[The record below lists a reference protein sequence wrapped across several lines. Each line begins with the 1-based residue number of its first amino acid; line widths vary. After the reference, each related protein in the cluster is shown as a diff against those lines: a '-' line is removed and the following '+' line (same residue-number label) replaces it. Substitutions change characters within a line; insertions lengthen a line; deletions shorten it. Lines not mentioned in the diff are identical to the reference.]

1 MAIVGLIMALMA
13 GSGISDSASDLVVSS
28 PDTLETVV
36 VTATR
41 TPKLLKD
48 IPVVTRVITSVDIE
62 RSGRPDIGALLEQQ
76 MPGVEF
82 SLGMA
87 QNPQIN
93 ISGFGGGGILFLLD
107 GERMAGETLD
117 NPDYSRLNLQNVERV
132 EIVKGAASSL
142 YGSNATGGVVNIIS
156 GRPKEGSHLK
166 LNARYGSHSLQ
177 SYGALATYRKCRMAN
192 TLDARFDSQGEI
204 RFPNRGDFS
213 KAYATHSWNVR
224 DRITLT
230 FDDDASLTA
239 RAGYYWRQRN
249 STNATHDRY
258 SDISAGLSVRWKDFI
273 AKYSFDSYD
282 KYDYEI
288 ATKEQIRDYRNR
300 QNTLHAQYSHEF
312 SDKGTLTVG
321 GDWLHDYLMS
331 YEFDS
336 DSYSQTNLDAYMQWD
351 WQPAKN
357 VWLVPG
363 LRYDWFSASR
373 ANRVSPKLSML
384 WRPGK
389 GHCALRLNYAAGFR
403 APTLKELYMDFDM
416 AGIFHVFGNP
426 DLKSETS
433 HNMSVSAEYL
443 KGNRSLTIMA
453 FHNIVDNRISYLWNE
468 SLAGQQ
474 YINLRRLLVAGLDV
488 SAMKSF
494 SFGLTLNGEYVYT
507 YERYGKGDIK
517 ANPTRP
523 HALTLRADYSRE
535 WKAEW
540 KFSATANF
548 KWLSA
553 VTGDVMSFFSQESVR
568 TQRYPAYSMLGLA
581 LGQTFP
587 KGITLGINID
597 NLLNYIPDY
606 YFYNSP
612 LTTGIGG
619 SVSLTWQM

>member
-1 MAIVGLIMALMA
+1 MTLLA
-13 GSGISDSASDLVVSS
+13 GSGVTDTASDLVVST
-28 PDTLETVV
+28 PDTIETVV

-48 IPVVTRVITSVDIE
+48 TPVVTRVVTSADIS
-62 RSGRPDIGALLEQQ
+62 RSGKPDIAGLLEQQ

-93 ISGFGGGGILFLLD
+93 MSGFGGGGILFLLD

-156 GRPKEGSHLK
+156 GRPKDGTHLK
-166 LNARYGSHSLQ
+166 LNARYGSHNLQ
-177 SYGALATYRKCRMAN
+177 SYGALATYRRNRIAN
-192 TLDARFDSQGEI
+192 SLDARFDSQGEI
-204 RFPNRGDFS
+204 RFPRIGDFS
-213 KAYATHSWNVR
+213 RAYATHSWNVR
-224 DRITLT
+224 DRATVT
-230 FDDDASLTA
+230 FSEDASITA

-249 STNATHDRY
+249 STNASYERY
-258 SDISAGLSVRWKDFI
+258 SDISAGISARWRELT
-273 AKYSFDSYD
+273 AKYSFDTYD

-288 ATKEQIRDYRNR
+288 ATGEQIRDYRNR
-300 QNTLHAQYSHEF
+300 QNSFHLQYSHEF
-312 SDKGTLTVG
+312 EGTGTLTAG
-321 GDWLHDYLMS
+321 GDWLDDYLMS

-336 DSYSQTNLDAYMQWD
+336 GSYSQTNLDAYLQWD
-351 WQPAKN
+351 WHPVKN
-357 VWLVPG
+357 VWLVPA

-389 GHCALRLNYAAGFR
+389 GNCALRLNYAAGFR
-403 APTLKELYMDFDM
+403 APNLKELYMDFDM
-416 AGIFHVFGNP
+416 AGIFHVHGNP

-433 HNMSVSAEYL
+433 QNLSVSAEYL
-443 KGNRSLTIMA
+443 KGSRNITVMA

-468 SLAGQQ
+468 SLAGLQ
-474 YINLRRLLVAGLDV
+474 YINLKRLYLTGVDI

-494 SFGLTLNGEYVYT
+494 PFGLSVSGEYVFT
-507 YERYGKGDIK
+507 HEVYGKGDLR

-523 HALTLRADYSRE
+523 HALTLKADYSRL
-535 WKAEW
+535 WRPDW
-540 KFSATANF
+540 RFNATANF

-553 VTGDVMSFFSQESVR
+553 VTGDIMSLFSPEAAGS
-568 TQRYPAYSMLGLA
+568 QRYPAYSMLGLTMS
-581 LGQTFP
+581 QTFP
-587 KGITLGINID
+587 KGFTLGVAVD
-597 NLLNYIPDY
+597 NVLNYIPSY
-606 YFYNSP
+606 YYYNSP

-619 SVSLTWQM
+619 SISLSWQM

>member
-1 MAIVGLIMALMA
+1 MTLMA
-13 GSGISDSASDLVVSS
+13 GSGLLDSASDLVVST

-48 IPVVTRVITSVDIE
+48 TPVVTRVITSADID
-62 RSGRPDIGALLEQQ
+62 RSGKPDIGSLLEQQ

-93 ISGFGGGGILFLLD
+93 MSGFGGGGILFLLD

-117 NPDYSRLNLQNVERV
+117 NPDYSRLNLQNAGRV

-156 GRPKEGSHLK
+156 RRPETGSHIR

-177 SYGALATYRKCRMAN
+177 SYGALATYRKGKIAN
-192 TLDARFDSQGEI
+192 SLDGRFDSQGEI
-204 RFPNRGDFS
+204 KFPKRGDFS
-213 KAYATHSWNVR
+213 RAYATHSWNVK
-224 DRITLT
+224 DRATLT
-230 FDDDASLTA
+230 FSDDASLTA

-249 STNATHDRY
+249 STNATHERY
-258 SDISAGLSVRWKDFI
+258 SDISAGLSARWRDFT
-273 AKYSFDSYD
+273 AKYSFDTYD

-288 ATKEQIRDYRNR
+288 ATGVQTRDYRNR
-300 QNTLHAQYSHEF
+300 QNTIHMQYSHEF
-312 SDKGTLTVG
+312 DGTGTLTAG
-321 GDWLHDYLMS
+321 GDWLDDYLMT

-336 DSYSQTNLDAYMQWD
+336 GSHSQTNLDAYLQWD
-351 WQPAKN
+351 WKAASS
-357 VWLVPG
+357 VWIVPG

-373 ANRVSPKLSML
+373 ANKVSPKLSML

-389 GHCALRLNYAAGFR
+389 GNCALRLNYAAGFR
-403 APTLKELYMDFDM
+403 APNLKELYMDFDM
-416 AGIFHVFGNP
+416 AGIFHIHGNP

-433 HNMSVSAEYL
+433 QNLSVSAEYL
-443 KGNRSLTIMA
+443 KGSRNITVMA
-453 FHNIVDNRISYLWNE
+453 FHNIVDNRISYLWSE
-468 SLAGQQ
+468 SLAGLQ
-474 YINLRRLLVAGLDV
+474 YINLKRLYLTGLDV

-494 SFGLTLNGEYVYT
+494 TFGLTVSGEYVFT
-507 YERYGKGDIK
+507 HEVYGKGDLR

-523 HALTLRADYSRE
+523 HALTLKADYSHTWRPD
-535 WKAEW
+535 WR
-540 KFSATANF
+540 FSATANF
-548 KWLSA
+548 KWMSA
-553 VTGDVMSFFSQESVR
+553 VTGDVMSLYSPEAARQ
-568 TQRYPAYSMLGLA
+568 QRYPAYSMLGMTLSQS
-581 LGQTFP
+581 LL
-587 KGITLGINID
+587 KGFTLGVSVD
-597 NLLNYIPDY
+597 NLLNYIPSY

-619 SVSLTWQM
+619 SVSLTWEM

>member
-1 MAIVGLIMALMA
+1 MALLA
-13 GSGISDSASDLVVSS
+13 GSSSSDAAPDLVVST

-48 IPVVTRVITSVDIE
+48 TPVVTRVITSSDITK
-62 RSGRPDIGALLEQQ
+62 SCKPDIGSLLEQQ

-156 GRPKEGSHLK
+156 GHPEPGAHIRA
-166 LNARYGSHSLQ
+166 NARYGSHSLQ
-177 SYGALATYRKCRMAN
+177 SYGAVATYRKDKIAN
-192 TLDARFDSQGEI
+192 SLDARFDSQGEI
-204 RFPNRGDFS
+204 RFPRKGDFS
-213 KAYATHSWNVR
+213 RAYATHSWNVR
-224 DRITLT
+224 DRATIS
-230 FDDDASLTA
+230 FSNDFSITA

-249 STNATHDRY
+249 STNTTHDRY
-258 SDISAGLSVRWKDFI
+258 SDISAGLSARWKEFD

-288 ATKEQIRDYRNR
+288 ASGEQIRDYRNR
-300 QNTLHAQYSHEF
+300 QNSFHLQYSHEF
-312 SDKGTLTVG
+312 EERGTLTAG
-321 GDWLHDYLMS
+321 GDWLDDYLMS
-331 YEFDS
+331 YEFDTGS
-336 DSYSQTNLDAYMQWD
+336 HSQTNLDTYLQWD
-351 WQPAKN
+351 WHPSKN
-357 VWLVPG
+357 IWLVPA
-363 LRYDWFSASR
+363 LRYDWFSASH
-373 ANRVSPKLSML
+373 ANRVSPKLSVL

-389 GHCALRLNYAAGFR
+389 GSCSLRLNYAAGFR

-416 AGIFHVFGNP
+416 AGIFHVYGNP

-443 KGNRSLTIMA
+443 KGSRSLTVMA
-453 FHNIVDNRISYLWNE
+453 FNNVIDNRISYLWNDQ
-468 SLAGQQ
+468 LAGQQ
-474 YINLRRLLVAGLDV
+474 YINLNKVWISGVDV

-494 SFGLTLNGEYVYT
+494 DFGLTINGEYIFTHEKYS
-507 YERYGKGDIK
+507 KGDLR

-523 HALTLRADYSRE
+523 HALTLKADWTHV
-535 WKAEW
+535 WKHDW
-540 KFSATANF
+540 RFTATTNF
-548 KWLSA
+548 KWVSA
-553 VTGDVMSFFSQESVR
+553 VTGDVLSFFSNEATR
-568 TQRYPAYSMLGLA
+568 TQRYPAYSMLGLNIS
-581 LGQTFP
+581 QTFP
-587 KGITLGINID
+587 KNFTLGLSID

-606 YFYNSP
+606 YYYNSP

>member
-1 MAIVGLIMALMA
+1 MALLA
-13 GSGISDSASDLVVSS
+13 GSGVNGAAPDLVVST
-28 PDTLETVV
+28 PDTLETLV

-48 IPVVTRVITSVDIE
+48 IPVVTRIITSTDIE

-107 GERMAGETLD
+107 GERLAGETLD
-117 NPDYSRLNLQNVERV
+117 NPDYSRLNLQNVGRV

-156 GRPKEGSHLK
+156 RTPEKGFHMR

-177 SYGALATYRKCRMAN
+177 SYGALATYRKGKISN
-192 TLDARFDSQGEI
+192 SLDTRFDSQGEYK
-204 RFPNRGDFS
+204 FPNFGDFNRS
-213 KAYATHSWNVR
+213 YATHSWNVR
-224 DRITLT
+224 DRVTITLS
-230 FDDDASLTA
+230 DNASITA

-249 STNATHDRY
+249 STNVTHDRY
-258 SDISAGLSVRWKDFI
+258 SDISAGISGRWKEFT
-273 AKYSFDSYD
+273 ARYSIDIYD

-300 QNTLHAQYSHEF
+300 QNSIHLQYSHEF
-312 SDKGTLTVG
+312 GKTGILTAG

-331 YEFDS
+331 YEFGS
-336 DSYSQTNLDAYMQWD
+336 ESHTQTNLDAYLQWD
-351 WQPAKN
+351 WHPESH
-357 VWLVPG
+357 VWIVPG
-363 LRYDWFSASR
+363 LRYDRFSASH
-373 ANRVSPKLSML
+373 ANRLSPKLSMM

-403 APTLKELYMDFDM
+403 APNLKELYMDFDM
-416 AGIFHVFGNP
+416 AGIFHIYGNP

-433 HNMSVSAEYL
+433 HNLSVSAEYL
-443 KGNRSLTIMA
+443 KGNKSLTVMA
-453 FHNIVDNRISYLWNE
+453 FHNIVDNRIAYLWND
-468 SLAGQQ
+468 SLMGQQ
-474 YINLRRLLVAGLDV
+474 YINIKRVRISGVDISL
-488 SAMKSF
+488 MKSF
-494 SFGLTLNGEYVYT
+494 DFGLTLNGEYVFT
-507 YERYGKGDIK
+507 HERYTKGDIR

-523 HALTLRADYSRE
+523 HALTLKADYSHL
-535 WKAEW
+535 WKPDW
-540 KFSATANF
+540 QFTATANF

-553 VTGDVMSFFSQESVR
+553 VTGDIMPMFSQVAVR
-568 TQRYPAYSMLGLA
+568 SQRYPAYSMLGLS
-581 LGQTFP
+581 LSQSFP
-587 KGITLGINID
+587 KDFTLGINID
-597 NLLNYIPDY
+597 NLLNYIPEY
-606 YFYNSP
+606 YYYNSP

-619 SVSLTWQM
+619 SISITWKM

>member
-1 MAIVGLIMALMA
+1 MALLA
-13 GSGISDSASDLVVSS
+13 GSSSSDAAPDLVVST

-48 IPVVTRVITSVDIE
+48 TPVVTRVITSSDITK
-62 RSGRPDIGALLEQQ
+62 SCKPDIGSLLEQQ

-156 GRPKEGSHLK
+156 GHPEPGAHIRA
-166 LNARYGSHSLQ
+166 NARYGSHSLQ
-177 SYGALATYRKCRMAN
+177 SYGAVATYRKDKIAN
-192 TLDARFDSQGEI
+192 SLDARFDSQGEI
-204 RFPNRGDFS
+204 RFPRKGDFS
-213 KAYATHSWNVR
+213 RAYATHSWNVR
-224 DRITLT
+224 DRATIS
-230 FDDDASLTA
+230 FSNDFSITA

-249 STNATHDRY
+249 STNTTHDRY
-258 SDISAGLSVRWKDFI
+258 SDISAGLSARWKEFD

-288 ATKEQIRDYRNR
+288 ASGEQIRDYRNR
-300 QNTLHAQYSHEF
+300 QNSFHLQYSHEF
-312 SDKGTLTVG
+312 EDRGTLTAG
-321 GDWLHDYLMS
+321 GDWLDDYLMS
-331 YEFDS
+331 YEFDTGS
-336 DSYSQTNLDAYMQWD
+336 HSQTNLDTYLQWD
-351 WQPAKN
+351 WHPSKN
-357 VWLVPG
+357 IWLVPA
-363 LRYDWFSASR
+363 LRYDWFSASH
-373 ANRVSPKLSML
+373 ANRVSPKLSVL

-389 GHCALRLNYAAGFR
+389 GSCSLRLNYAAGFR

-416 AGIFHVFGNP
+416 AGIFHVYGNP

-443 KGNRSLTIMA
+443 KGSRSLTVMA
-453 FHNIVDNRISYLWNE
+453 FNNVIDNRISYLWNDQ
-468 SLAGQQ
+468 LAGQQ
-474 YINLRRLLVAGLDV
+474 YINLNKVRISGVDV

-494 SFGLTLNGEYVYT
+494 DFGLTINGEYIFTHEKYS
-507 YERYGKGDIK
+507 KGDLR

-523 HALTLRADYSRE
+523 HALTLKADWTHV
-535 WKAEW
+535 WKPDW
-540 KFSATANF
+540 RFTATTNF
-548 KWLSA
+548 KWVSA
-553 VTGDVMSFFSQESVR
+553 VTGDVLSFFSNEATR
-568 TQRYPAYSMLGLA
+568 TQRYPAYSMLGLNIS
-581 LGQTFP
+581 QTFP
-587 KGITLGINID
+587 KNFTLGLSID

-606 YFYNSP
+606 YYYNSP

>member
-1 MAIVGLIMALMA
+1 MA
-13 GSGISDSASDLVVSS
+13 GSSVSNAAPDLVVST

-48 IPVVTRVITSVDIE
+48 TPVVTRVITSSEID
-62 RSGRPDIGALLEQQ
+62 RSGKPDIGALLEQQ

-93 ISGFGGGGILFLLD
+93 MSGFGGGGILFLLD

-117 NPDYSRLNLQNVERV
+117 NPDYARLNLQNAGRV

-156 GRPKEGSHLK
+156 RTPEPGSHVR

-177 SYGALATYRKCRMAN
+177 SYGALATYRKGKIAN
-192 TLDARFDSQGEI
+192 SLDARFDSQGVI
-204 RFPNRGDFS
+204 RFPRLGDFS
-213 KAYATHSWNVR
+213 RAYATHSWNLK
-224 DRITLT
+224 DRAT
-230 FDDDASLTA
+230 FTFSDDASITA

-249 STNATHDRY
+249 STNATHERY
-258 SDISAGLSVRWKDFI
+258 SDISAGLSARWRDFT
-273 AKYSFDSYD
+273 AKYSFDTYD

-288 ATKEQIRDYRNR
+288 ATGVQTRDYRNR
-300 QNTLHAQYSHEF
+300 QNTIHMQYSHEF
-312 SDKGTLTVG
+312 EGTGTLTAG
-321 GDWLHDYLMS
+321 GDWLDDYLMT

-336 DSYSQTNLDAYMQWD
+336 GSHCQTNLDAYLQWD
-351 WQPAKN
+351 WKAAN
-357 VWLVPG
+357 GVWIVPG

-389 GHCALRLNYAAGFR
+389 GNCALRLNYAAGFR
-403 APTLKELYMDFDM
+403 APNLKELYMDFDM
-416 AGIFHVFGNP
+416 AGIFHIHGNP

-433 HNMSVSAEYL
+433 QNLSVSAEYL
-443 KGNRSLTIMA
+443 KGSRNITVMA
-453 FHNIVDNRISYLWNE
+453 FHNIVDNRISYLWNDA
-468 SLAGQQ
+468 LAGLQ
-474 YINLRRLLVAGLDV
+474 YINLKRLYLTGFDI
-488 SAMKSF
+488 SAMKAF
-494 SFGLTLNGEYVYT
+494 PFGLTLSGEYVFT
-507 YERYGKGDIK
+507 HEVYGKGDLR

-523 HALTLRADYSRE
+523 HALTLKADYSRL
-535 WKAEW
+535 WKPDW
-540 KFSATANF
+540 RFNATANF
-548 KWLSA
+548 KWLSS
-553 VTGDVMSFFSQESVR
+553 VTGDVMSLFSPEAARQ
-568 TQRYPAYSMLGLA
+568 QCYPAYSMLGLT
-581 LGQTFP
+581 LSQTFP
-587 KGITLGINID
+587 KGVSLGVSVD

-606 YFYNSP
+606 YYYNSP

-619 SVSLTWQM
+619 SISLTWQM

>member
-1 MAIVGLIMALMA
+1 MALLA
-13 GSGISDSASDLVVSS
+13 GSSSSDAAPDLVVST

-48 IPVVTRVITSVDIE
+48 TPVVTRVITSSDITK
-62 RSGRPDIGALLEQQ
+62 SCKPDIGSLLEQQ

-156 GRPKEGSHLK
+156 GHPEPGAHIRA
-166 LNARYGSHSLQ
+166 NARYGSHSLQ
-177 SYGALATYRKCRMAN
+177 SYGAVATYRKDKIAN
-192 TLDARFDSQGEI
+192 SLDARFDSQGEI
-204 RFPNRGDFS
+204 RFPRKGDFS
-213 KAYATHSWNVR
+213 RAYATHSWNVR
-224 DRITLT
+224 DRATIS
-230 FDDDASLTA
+230 FSNDFSITA

-249 STNATHDRY
+249 STNTTHDRY
-258 SDISAGLSVRWKDFI
+258 SDISAGLSARWKEFD

-288 ATKEQIRDYRNR
+288 ASGEQIRDYRNR
-300 QNTLHAQYSHEF
+300 QNSFHLQYSHEF
-312 SDKGTLTVG
+312 EERGTLTAG
-321 GDWLHDYLMS
+321 GDWLDDYLMS
-331 YEFDS
+331 YEFDTGS
-336 DSYSQTNLDAYMQWD
+336 HSQTNLDTYLQWD
-351 WQPAKN
+351 WHPSKN
-357 VWLVPG
+357 IWLVPA
-363 LRYDWFSASR
+363 LRYDWFSASH
-373 ANRVSPKLSML
+373 ANRVSPKLSVL

-389 GHCALRLNYAAGFR
+389 GSCSLRLNYAAGFR

-416 AGIFHVFGNP
+416 AGIFHVYGNP

-443 KGNRSLTIMA
+443 KGSRSLTVMA
-453 FHNIVDNRISYLWNE
+453 FNNVIDNRISYLWNDQ
-468 SLAGQQ
+468 LAGQQ
-474 YINLRRLLVAGLDV
+474 YINLNKVRISGVDV

-494 SFGLTLNGEYVYT
+494 DFGLTINGEYIFTHEKYS
-507 YERYGKGDIK
+507 KGDLR

-523 HALTLRADYSRE
+523 HALTLKADWTHV
-535 WKAEW
+535 WKPDW
-540 KFSATANF
+540 RFTATTNF
-548 KWLSA
+548 KWVSA
-553 VTGDVMSFFSQESVR
+553 VTGDVLSFFSNEATR
-568 TQRYPAYSMLGLA
+568 TQRYPAYSMLGLNIS
-581 LGQTFP
+581 QTFP
-587 KGITLGINID
+587 KNFTLGLSID
-597 NLLNYIPDY
+597 NLFNYIPDY
-606 YFYNSP
+606 YYYNSP